1 MHRTAHGR
9 LTAPDR
15 PNAPPELA
23 RAPRTIDRI
32 VAQRLTDAR
41 VPSTTAN

>member
-1 MHRTAHGR
+1 M
-9 LTAPDR
+9 APER

-23 RAPRTIDRI
+23 HALHTIDRI

-41 VPSTTAN
+41 VPSTTTA